1 MFTAKVTSKSE
12 KLLDLSWNDLVTK
25 ENIFDVRYPC
35 ACNIVNF
42 CFRKQRYRQNGMF
55 FFSEIELKVKNRW
68 W

>member
-42 CFRKQRYRQNGMF
+42 CSRTKVIDRTYGM
-55 FFSEIELKVKNRW
+55 FFSEIELKVKNQW